1 MNREH
6 LPIVALHGWGMN
18 AAVFATLS
26 ERLDRPFLTLELPG
40 HGQHQFE
47 ELAADPLEVA
57 AHLLEWAPCEAIWLG
72 WSLGGLLAAQAA
84 LMAPARIKALVIVS
98 AAASFIRRPSWPKGI
113 DPCQLDAIELVLR
126 KNPQAALRRFIVLQS
141 LGGRRSRLTRQ
152 RLESALHAG
161 GRPSRETLERGLE
174 LLRTIDLSSTAQT
187 LEMPIAVL
195 AGQVDHLLAEDSARQ
210 WATRLPKGEFYLIKD
225 AAHAP
230 FLSHE
235 DQFITILKDF
245 LKRVDG

>member
-1 MNREH
+1 MSRKR

-40 HGQHQFE
+40 HGQRPFE
-47 ELAADPLEVA
+47 ELAANPLEVA
-57 AHLLEWAPCEAIWLG
+57 AHLLKRAPREAIWLG

-113 DPCQLDAIELVLR
+113 DLHRLDALELILR

-161 GRPSRETLERGLE
+161 GQPSREALKRGLE
-174 LLRTIDLSSTAQT
+174 LLRAIDLSAAAPIMQ
-187 LEMPIAVL
+187 MPIAVL
-195 AGQVDHLLAEDSARQ
+195 AGQVDHLLVEDSARQ
-210 WATRLPKGEFYLIKD
+210 WAACLPKGEFYLIKD

>member
-1 MNREH
+1 
-6 LPIVALHGWGMN
+6 
-18 AAVFATLS
+18 
-26 ERLDRPFLTLELPG
+26 
-40 HGQHQFE
+40 
-47 ELAADPLEVA
+47 
-57 AHLLEWAPCEAIWLG
+57 
-72 WSLGGLLAAQAA
+72 
-84 LMAPARIKALVIVS
+84 MAPARIKALVIVS